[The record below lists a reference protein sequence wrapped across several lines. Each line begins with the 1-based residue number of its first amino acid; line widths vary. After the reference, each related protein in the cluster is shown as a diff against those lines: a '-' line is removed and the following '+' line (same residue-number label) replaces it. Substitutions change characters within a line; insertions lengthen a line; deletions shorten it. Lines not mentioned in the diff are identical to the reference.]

1 MDFASLNFLFIFFP
15 LFVIIWTIVQHEYRL
30 GFLLAASLVFIC
42 AGHSAS
48 LPVLLGIALLG
59 YLLGRD
65 IEKIKMQKKNASIWM
80 LFGIML
86 LVGLLLYQKA
96 LSTDVVDVNKTN
108 LSNFFPVLGLSFVS
122 FQAIS
127 YIIDITRGT
136 IPPETN
142 FWKFLTYILFFPKLA
157 SGPIVRYKQFRDQVE
172 NWTLNWEQ
180 IANGIRRI
188 LGGVIKR
195 LLIANQLG
203 IVVDAVFNLPTPNI
217 EPLFAWIAL
226 IAYTF
231 QIYYDFSG
239 YTDIAIGLGKIIGVN
254 LPENFNYPYT
264 AMSIGDFWRRWH
276 ITLSMWFREYVFYP
290 LERRRLRFS
299 NQPINLILVFLLTG
313 LWHGISINFLIW
325 GGIHGVAIALESLGG
340 GRWVKSIWRP
350 FRHLITILVVMLSWV
365 FFRSSTSDYA
375 FGFIG
380 RLFGN
385 ATGLQT
391 LPFTITKP
399 FPLIEPT
406 FLLILL
412 FAFIFSFPVTTILRT
427 IYQRTESNP
436 FISIPLQLIGDVVV
450 VVLFLLAIASQLSG
464 SFQPGIYANF

>member
-1 MDFASLNFLFIFFP
+1 MDFASLNFLFLFFP
-15 LFVIIWTIVQHEYRL
+15 LFAIIWIIVQHEYRL
-30 GFLLAASLVFIC
+30 GFLLASSLVFVYI
-42 AGHSAS
+42 GHSGS
-48 LPVLLGIALLG
+48 LPALLGIALLG
-59 YLLGRD
+59 YILGRG
-65 IEKIKMQKKNASIWM
+65 IEKVKAQKKKASIWM
-80 LFGIML
+80 SFGIIL
-86 LVGLLLYQKA
+86 LVGVLLYQKN
-96 LSTDVVDVNKTN
+96 LSTEVIDVNKTN

-122 FQAIS
+122 FQTIS
-127 YIIDITRGT
+127 YIIDVTRGT

-157 SGPIVRYKQFRDQVE
+157 SGPIVRYKQFRDQVG
-172 NWTLNWEQ
+172 NWALNWEQ
-180 IANGIRRI
+180 IADGIRRI

-203 IVVDAVFNLPTPNI
+203 VVVDAVFNLPTPNI
-217 EPLFAWIAL
+217 EPRFAWIAL
-226 IAYTF
+226 IAYAF

-239 YTDIAIGLGKIIGVN
+239 YTDIALGLGKIIGIN

-264 AMSIGDFWRRWH
+264 AISIGDFWRRWH
-276 ITLSMWFREYVFYP
+276 ITLSLWFREYVFFP
-290 LERRRLRFS
+290 LERNRLRFT
-299 NQPINLILVFLLTG
+299 NQPINLMLVFLLTG

-325 GGIHGVAIALESLGG
+325 GGIHGIAIALESLGG

-350 FRHLITILVVMLSWV
+350 FRHMSTILIVMLSWV

-385 ATGLQT
+385 IAGLQP
-391 LPFTITKP
+391 LPFTMTRP

-406 FLLILL
+406 FLLILF
-412 FAFIFSFPVTTILRT
+412 FALIFSLPIKNIWRT
-427 IYQRTESNP
+427 IYQRTENNP
-436 FISIPLQLIGDVVV
+436 FMSISLQLIGDVVV
-450 VVLFLLAIASQLSG
+450 AALFLLAIASQLSG